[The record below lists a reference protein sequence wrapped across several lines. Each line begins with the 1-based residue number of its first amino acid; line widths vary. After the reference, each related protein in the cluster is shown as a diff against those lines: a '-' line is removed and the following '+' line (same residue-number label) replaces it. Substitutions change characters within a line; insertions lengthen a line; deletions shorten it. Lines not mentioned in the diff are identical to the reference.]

1 MTEQKQA
8 NEGLS
13 TGFLKL
19 YYNKVV
25 PCQPKYSKLK
35 KVDHIL
41 LKENWEQGEL
51 FIWIRGFI

>member
-41 LKENWEQGEL
+41 LKEN
-51 FIWIRGFI
+51 